1 VTSIYGI
8 LAVGRSSQ
16 SADPPGGW
24 GTPLIVIGT
33 LLATVLVVVLVV
45 EPIDLRIELN
55 RWLRKLMDLMDSD
68 RREQ

>member
-45 EPIDLRIELN
+45 AR
-55 RWLRKLMDLMDSD
+55 STSASS
-68 RREQ
+68 